1 MIKKTITRLL
11 SVPNVNIFDGC
22 VEAIEI
28 EHGRPVTNL
37 CDLKKREDK
46 KKKGDL
52 WEVFCRDWL
61 EASDKYKNVWLFQ
74 DWVLYCSEKQ
84 ISSRGLKSKQDNG
97 IDLIVELTNG
107 KYAAVQCKYRKD
119 MKKVTWNTL
128 STFIG
133 LCERTGPWEQYIVMT
148 NGRGVTRKVPKS
160 KKDKSICVGTF
171 RGTSRTQWL
180 KMAGLYVE
188 KTATSMEDQGIEHQG
203 IKDGKQEVS
212 TELGTSIQTLMKK
225 YANPKKKDTETSK
238 KKIKGPTLDEMRE
251 IRIKKFSDV
260 DKIE

>member
-1 MIKKTITRLL
+1 MLKKTITKFL

-74 DWVLYCSEKQ
+74 DWVQYCSEKQ
-84 ISSRGLKSKQDNG
+84 ISSKGLKSKQDNG
-97 IDLIVELTNG
+97 IDIIVELKNG

-180 KMAGLYVE
+180 KMAGLYDE
-188 KTATSMEDQGIEHQG
+188 KTASSEEENTRVEN
-203 IKDGKQEVS
+203 GKQEVS
-212 TELGTSIQTLMKK
+212 VPTELGTSVQTLMKK
-225 YANPKKKDTETSK
+225 YAQPKKKDLAESSK
-238 KKIKGPTLDEMRE
+238 KKNIGPTLDELRE
-251 IRIKKFSDV
+251 IRIKKFSD
-260 DKIE
+260 DNKID